1 MTTAICVFRAEVLGT
16 YELTALVE
24 TGRGVH
30 GATWLASL
38 DKLMLSRFKESPISN
53 NKAEN
58 WRDGLAIKRTSQV
71 LGLVPSSRE
80 SNTLFWFPQTLQRRA
95 HTGENKH
102 TNIHINKN
110 TCVHT

>member
-24 TGRGVH
+24 TGGGVH
-30 GATWLASL
+30 GAPWLASL
-38 DKLMLSRFKESPISN
+38 AELMLSRFRESPI
-53 NKAEN
+53 ATI
-58 WRDGLAIKRTSQV
+58 RQRTGLAIKRTSQV